1 MRYKD
6 YSIEELLPILL
17 SKGKEGDFWDFKQE
31 WHENTQDLIKDVI
44 CFANTVHDED
54 CYLIFGVADDL
65 TVTGMIKP
73 RKKQADIL
81 DALSNLMFAGDNIPL
96 IEVEAITYQDKDLDV
111 LRIFDTDKTPI
122 YLKKPYGKMAKGCI
136 YARVGDRNTPDQG
149 NAEIGVIENLWKK
162 RFGLTKPPLDYI
174 FDSLHNKLEWTEREN
189 GFYNIYK
196 PEYTIERFNEDDYDA
211 GRGSDEFY
219 SYAQTNESTSYYFLD
234 VKANGTVLERFQIVN
249 LDSGRLSVPVP
260 EWGFIHMDP
269 YGHDVIG
276 YKAYIKDSHSEV
288 LMRFMYDPNNGDQ
301 RWAFAN
307 LERVT
312 LFFDTES
319 ERLCFEE
326 YVTYNLS
333 DFKRRVEASEEY
345 DYIATGSDLK
355 TIGYKRSLR
364 AALVLKEMLNEF
376 REFNRSTTL

>member
-1 MRYKD
+1 M
-6 YSIEELLPILL
+6 
-17 SKGKEGDFWDFKQE
+17 
-31 WHENTQDLIKDVI
+31 
-44 CFANTVHDED
+44 
-54 CYLIFGVADDL
+54 
-65 TVTGMIKP
+65 P
-73 RKKQADIL
+73 R
-81 DALSNLMFAGDNIPL
+81 
-96 IEVEAITYQDKDLDV
+96 
-111 LRIFDTDKTPI
+111 
-122 YLKKPYGKMAKGCI
+122 
-136 YARVGDRNTPDQG
+136 
-149 NAEIGVIENLWKK
+149 
-162 RFGLTKPPLDYI
+162 
-174 FDSLHNKLEWTEREN
+174 DS
-189 GFYNIYK
+189 
-196 PEYTIERFNEDDYDA
+196 
-211 GRGSDEFY
+211 
-219 SYAQTNESTSYYFLD
+219 
-234 VKANGTVLERFQIVN
+234 TVLERFQIVN

-312 LFFDTES
+312 LFFDAES